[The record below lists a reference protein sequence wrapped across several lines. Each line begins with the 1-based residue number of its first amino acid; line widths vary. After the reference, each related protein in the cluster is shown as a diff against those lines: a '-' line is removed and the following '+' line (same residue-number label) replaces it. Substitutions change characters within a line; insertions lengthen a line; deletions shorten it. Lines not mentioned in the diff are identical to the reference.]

1 MLVTHLPL
9 YKWENE
15 VTSQEESGIE
25 ARILWFQI
33 QRFYSCTVSHLS
45 YKGAWEAR
53 GGVTKPQPP
62 QNREGCRRGACR
74 VPLAAPVAW
83 LRVRAAA
90 SARPCWGHRPE
101 PLSPGDSARDRSA
114 WGWGDGGQAQEAPR
128 TSRGRGQIWEPDP
141 PLLRQK
147 KKPGSGASMWVLR
160 VGAFC

>member
-1 MLVTHLPL
+1 M
-9 YKWENE
+9 
-15 VTSQEESGIE
+15 
-25 ARILWFQI
+25 WFQI

-90 SARPCWGHRPE
+90 SARPCWGHLPE

-114 WGWGDGGQAQEAPR
+114 RGWGDGGQAQEAPH
-128 TSRGRGQIWEPDP
+128 TSRGRGQIWEPGFATKSVKMTLPYYDRRKNLDRGP
-141 PLLRQK
+141 RY
-147 KKPGSGASMWVLR
+147 GYFVWVRSVRHLER
-160 VGAFC
+160 NGDLA